1 MACHQSK
8 NQVAKLRFLWP
19 YELALSAGFE
29 LGNHRVE
36 DHRLTPPLSLGLH
49 QHVAHCPRSLT
60 ATPHDLS
67 SGSRIQPQD
76 QLGGGGEGF
85 GHPRTLLNIAGWL
98 AFARWGKLFLTTM
111 FNNILVAVY
120 ECKHLGNP
128 EKVPHKCDEVPIP
141 KIKKEHP

>member
-76 QLGGGGEGF
+76 QLGGGGGGF
-85 GHPRTLLNIAGWL
+85 WAPPNTPKYCRVASLCAVGEV
-98 AFARWGKLFLTTM
+98 
-111 FNNILVAVY
+111 ILDDNV
-120 ECKHLGNP
+120 
-128 EKVPHKCDEVPIP
+128 
-141 KIKKEHP
+141 